1 MEEKEAIENL
11 EIPVEVDEATKISEK
26 RNKMCNEIL
35 KIEKNNINKT
45 NKESDAE
52 MARKIYG
59 IVWRNS

>member
-11 EIPVEVDEATKISEK
+11 EIPVEENEATTISEK

-45 NKESDAE
+45 NSLIQK
-52 MARKIYG
+52 
-59 IVWRNS
+59 